1 MREVYL
7 YEVAGQW
14 AVTVDGAEQRFG
26 SRAAAFAQAG
36 EQARAVTPSRVIRSI
51 PPTTAIV
58 AVVPSESG
66 HGDDDA
72 AADGE
77 ESGDWDW
84 ESLSTQRP
92 DGTASPSPATR
103 PPSSRPIGRAVPRAL
118 TGEPRTWSELAQRSD
133 LGRSILI
140 EPGDPIPEPWSSS
153 PRVTVGP
160 DALTDSDFL
169 GQVRVAYLART
180 AVVYEV
186 DPSLV
191 DGPVLLAAFD
201 PREIEVF
208 RITPDFEFVAE
219 AAWRLLTANAVD
231 ARQPARPFWPPTE
244 LALLAGATAA
254 PSGAAADVV
263 LPDGRA
269 ALADGG
275 PFCVWPA
282 DPTSDLSVATTVII
296 PLLSLERGHLAP
308 VTAEVPTADLAADQ
322 LAAVSEPGA
331 RARIIAP
338 AGSGKTRVLTERV
351 RHLRHVGVPIEA
363 MCLVAFNKRA
373 QEEMVDRTP
382 DLAGLQVQ
390 TLNALALAIVNGRNG
405 FGPRPGRVTTIN
417 EIEVRREIG
426 ELVAMPRRANTDPTA
441 AWIDALAAV
450 RLGLQDPV
458 DVEADFGGDVDGF
471 AEFFPRYRRALA
483 RRDLVD
489 FDEQIYGAIEVL
501 LTEPDT
507 RRHAQQVTRLL
518 LVDEFQDLTPAHL
531 LLIRLLAGPD
541 LDVFGVGDDD
551 QTIYGYSGASPDWLI
566 DFGTYFPGAARHALE
581 VNYRCPTAVVTAAG
595 NLLSRNQRRVPKRIL
610 SGPHNVTTPN
620 ALVTIE
626 VDDPLTGT
634 IERIQDLL
642 AGGTPPSDVLVLAR
656 VNTLLAPV
664 QVALHAEGIAVTN
677 RDGVRFLDRTGVRAA
692 LSWLRIAAHPTQLS
706 PADVQQAARRP
717 SRSLSPRV
725 IEWMGEQDDLAA
737 IRRLAGRLKGK
748 DAEKVKAFAI
758 DAERL
763 IRRATHA
770 PTADLLEFIRSEMG
784 LDQTMKTLDS
794 THRGRNSAA
803 HTDDLR
809 ALVSLGRL
817 HPDAAS
823 FGGWLHT
830 ALSQPD
836 DPHGVVLSTVHK
848 VKGLEWPHVL
858 VHDASQGLFPHR
870 LSTDVE
876 EERRVFHVAITRGQV
891 SVSIVAETEAPS
903 LFIAELDDVA
913 PERPVAV
920 TPNDR
925 GAARAATTSSP
936 RKGPAEVAA
945 SVGLELEWGGY
956 QGVVAELSPDGVSLK
971 VGQATFVIAFG
982 SAVKVAG
989 QWRTLGAPGQAS
1001 SSSKA
1006 PKIGSKD
1013 APSVNPALFDALK
1026 QWRGV
1031 RAKADAVPAYVVA
1044 KDTTLEAIAQLVPGT
1059 LAELSTVDGI
1069 GPAKLER
1076 YGDEILA
1083 VVDELTP

>member
-7 YEVAGQW
+7 YQIEEQW
-14 AVTVDGAEQRFG
+14 AVAVDGSEQRFG
-26 SRAAAFAQAG
+26 SRAAAFARAG
-36 EQARAVTPSRVIRSI
+36 EQARAVTPSRVIRSA
-51 PPTTAIV
+51 PPT
-58 AVVPSESG
+58 S
-66 HGDDDA
+66 DD
-72 AADGE
+72 
-77 ESGDWDW
+77 
-84 ESLSTQRP
+84 R
-92 DGTASPSPATR
+92 SPPL
-103 PPSSRPIGRAVPRAL
+103 PPRARVTPRVL
-118 TGEPRTWSELAQRSD
+118 TGEPRPWPELAQRPA
-133 LGRSILI
+133 LGRSILVG
-140 EPGDPIPEPWSSS
+140 PGDPAPEPWATS
-153 PRVTVGP
+153 PRVTVTP
-160 DALTDSDFL
+160 AALADPDFL
-169 GQVRVAYLART
+169 SRVRAAYLART
-180 AVVYEV
+180 PVVYEV
-186 DPSLV
+186 DPALGE
-191 DGPVLLAAFD
+191 GPRSPAAFD
-201 PREIEVF
+201 VGEIEVF
-208 RITPDFEFVAE
+208 GVAPDFEFVAE
-219 AAWRLLTANAVD
+219 AAWRLLSANGVD
-231 ARQPARPFWPPTE
+231 ARQPDRPFWPPTA
-244 LALLAGATAA
+244 LALRAGATA
-254 PSGAAADVV
+254 PPPGTHADVV
-263 LPDGRA
+263 LPDGRL

-275 PFCVWPA
+275 PFRVWPA
-282 DPTSDLSVATTVII
+282 DPTNDSTTVII
-296 PLLSLERGHLAP
+296 PLLSIERGHLVP
-308 VTAEVPTADLAADQ
+308 VTAEVPTADLAPDQ

-351 RHLRHVGVPIEA
+351 RHLRHVGVPIDA

-390 TLNALALAIVNGRNG
+390 TLNALALAIINGRNG
-405 FGPRPGRVTTIN
+405 FHPRAERVTTIN

-441 AWIDALAAV
+441 AWIDALSTV
-450 RLGLQDPV
+450 RLGLQHPAE
-458 DVEADFGGDVDGF
+458 VEADFGGDVDGF
-471 AEFFPRYRRALA
+471 AEFFPRYRRALQQ
-483 RRDLVD
+483 RDLVD
-489 FDEQIYGAIEVL
+489 FDEQIYRAIEVL

-531 LLIRLLAGPD
+531 LLIRLLAGPH

-566 DFGTYFPGAARHALE
+566 DFGAYFPGAALHALE
-581 VNYRCPTAVVTAAG
+581 VNYRCPTRVVTAAG

-610 SGPHNVTTPN
+610 PGPGNVTAPT
-620 ALVTIE
+620 ALVAIE

-634 IERIQDLL
+634 IERIQALL
-642 AGGTPPSDVLVLAR
+642 AGGAPASDVLVLAR

-664 QVALHAEGIAVTN
+664 QVALHTEGIAVTN
-677 RDGVRFLDRTGVRAA
+677 RDGVRFLERTGVRAA
-692 LSWLRIAAHPTQLS
+692 LSWLRIAAHPVQLS

-748 DAEKVKAFAI
+748 DADKVEAFVA

-763 IRRATHA
+763 TRRAAHA

-817 HPDAAS
+817 HPEAAT
-823 FGGWLHT
+823 FGGWLHG
-830 ALSQPD
+830 ALSRPD

-848 VKGLEWPHVL
+848 VKGLEWPHVV

-891 SVSIVAETEAPS
+891 SVSIAAEAGAPS
-903 LFIAELDDVA
+903 LFIAELDHLA
-913 PERPVAV
+913 PPRPVSV
-920 TPNDR
+920 TPNAR
-925 GAARAATTSSP
+925 GLTRAPASRSP
-936 RKGPAEVAA
+936 RKGPAVVAA
-945 SVGLELEWGGY
+945 SIGLELEWGGY

-971 VGQATFVIAFG
+971 VGRASFVIAFG

-989 QWRTLGAPGQAS
+989 QRRTLGAPGPAS

-1026 QWRGV
+1026 QWRGG

-1044 KDTTLEAIAQLVPGT
+1044 KDTTLEAIAQLTPST
-1059 LAELSTVDGI
+1059 LRELSTVDGI

-1083 VVDELTP
+1083 IVDGLTP